1 MSALSHLASPDTLK
15 YPSVYEREFVQ
26 PFELP
31 DGTPYQIRLTIERSV
46 DVQLPS
52 DNPSFGNNEASIVKV
67 SLHTARN
74 TEWIDT
80 EARLEV
86 KQPLPPFPNPASEPD
101 DHSFSSRS
109 KRFAVVSPYA
119 GRAALTKKQQWT
131 LFNAFFAL
139 WPSQEYFTLFVD
151 PEVFDDLVHD
161 GLAILH
167 PATREESYCLV
178 SRASFWQG
186 LGAPGMAPW
195 LLPNADV
202 ADITDLRSS
211 NHTLPAPPRSKP
223 QGVIYSRYIPGLNS
237 RLTFRVASAQVD
249 ADVDILTRWHATDRV
264 NNGWRQRLSREE
276 QIKTIQATEQNPFSI
291 GLIGEWDGEP
301 WGYVEIYYAKQSNL
315 ASQYNADTHDRG
327 FHALVGEEKFRGPHR
342 VRSWMGSVVHVS
354 DSTPIESRPFL
365 HGLLIQP
372 FILCSSCSFS
382 TTRRPAECPSHA

>member
-15 YPSVYEREFVQ
+15 YPSVYEHEFVQ

-31 DGTPYQIRLTIERSV
+31 DGTPYKIRLSIKRTV
-46 DVQLPS
+46 VPNTDDAL
-52 DNPSFGNNEASIVKV
+52 FGNNDAPIVKV
-67 SLHTARN
+67 SLETAHP
-74 TEWIDT
+74 TEWVD
-80 EARLEV
+80 AKAHLEV

-101 DHSFSSRS
+101 DHSFAFRCE
-109 KRFAVVSPYA
+109 RFAVVVPLEA
-119 GRAALTKKQQWT
+119 GNATEKQLWT
-131 LFNAFFAL
+131 LFYAFFTL
-139 WPSQEYFTLFVD
+139 WPSQEYFTLASD
-151 PEVFDDLVHD
+151 SGLIDYLVHD
-161 GLAILH
+161 GLATLH
-167 PATREESYCLV
+167 PATRQPEYCLI
-178 SRASFWQG
+178 SRAAFWQG
-186 LGAPGMAPW
+186 CGFPSRLAPW
-195 LLPNADV
+195 ILPKADSFVASALL
-202 ADITDLRSS
+202 SS
-211 NHTLPAPPRSKP
+211 NVNLPAPPGKP
-223 QGVIYSRYIPGLNS
+223 RGIIYSRYIPGLNS
-237 RLTFRVASAQVD
+237 RLTFRVASSQKD

-382 TTRRPAECPSHA
+382 TTRQPAECPSHA